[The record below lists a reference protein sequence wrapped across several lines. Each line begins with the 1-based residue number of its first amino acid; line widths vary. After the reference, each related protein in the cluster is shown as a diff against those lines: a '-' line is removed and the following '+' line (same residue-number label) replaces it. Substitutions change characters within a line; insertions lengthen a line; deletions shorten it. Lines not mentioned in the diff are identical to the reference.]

1 MDTEFSVVIILAL
14 SCSQHK
20 YNQLVRRASR
30 EFYLML
36 RFSIL
41 LSCFSI
47 LISLSLQI
55 SAGAINRHD
64 ELVVTAFRT
73 PAQLDAIGSAYTV
86 ITAEEIENRQ
96 ALTVS
101 DILRT
106 VPGIQIDRS
115 GPIGTQTVLRMRGG
129 ESNQTLVV
137 IDGVV
142 ANDESQGSLYNFAD
156 LMTTDIERIE
166 VIRGA
171 QSALWGSEAL
181 SGVINIITKKGSGKT
196 AVKANFEGGS
206 FNSKRVGG
214 SVSGGTTLYDYK
226 LSASKFNTRG
236 TDIELSSDMDGY
248 DNNRLAFNGSFRPYD
263 DLEISSSLNHTNSKV
278 EFDNCTLINTSTDV
292 CESSNDFTYGSLKA
306 THNSFDYHW
315 QNSLN
320 TTFKLIDHE
329 NYANNTQAGASSAKE
344 YNIALQS
351 SAFFETAKFFDAN
364 HAFTLAY
371 EFESSDTSS
380 INFGTFGTTA
390 GVKQNN
396 IIHSFISEYRISF
409 LDRLHLSASG
419 RHDDQ
424 SLHDEFT
431 TYRTT
436 AAFVIPETSSRLH
449 GSYGTGFKNP
459 TISELSSV
467 FGTQFIGN
475 PNLVPE
481 QSRSWDV
488 GIEQSLFSDR
498 IIFDATYFQERLNDE
513 IGTNR
518 ITATTSEGLNLAGI
532 SKRRGY
538 ELSLSASL
546 TDKTD
551 LSASYTYID
560 SIEDQNGTGTFARE
574 VRRPPHIA
582 SLNLNHRFY
591 KDRANINLDIFYNGD
606 DVDNTFP
613 SPTFTKTPTKVDQYT
628 LINLAGSFDVTKY
641 VNLYAKID
649 NLTNQV
655 YQSPIGFFSSGIA
668 AYAGINL
675 TLNP

>member
-1 MDTEFSVVIILAL
+1 
-14 SCSQHK
+14 
-20 YNQLVRRASR
+20 
-30 EFYLML
+30 ML

-55 SAGAINRHD
+55 SAEAINSYD

-73 PAQLDAIGSAYTV
+73 PTQLDAIGSAYTI
-86 ITAEEIENRQ
+86 ITAEDIENRQ

-101 DILRT
+101 DLLRT
-106 VPGIQIDRS
+106 VPGIEIDRS
-115 GPIGTQTVLRMRGG
+115 GPVGTFTTLRMRGG
-129 ESNQTLVV
+129 ESNHTLII

-142 ANDESQGSLYNFAD
+142 VNDESLGSIYNFAD
-156 LMTTDIERIE
+156 LLTTDIERIE
-166 VIRGA
+166 VIRGP
-171 QSALWGSEAL
+171 QSAVWGSEAL
-181 SGVINIITKKGSGKT
+181 SGVINIITKKGAGKT
-196 AVKANFEGGS
+196 AITANLEGGS
-206 FNSKRVGG
+206 FNSKRVSG
-214 SVSGGTTLYDYK
+214 SISAGTKRYDYK
-226 LSASKFNTRG
+226 LSASKFNTKG
-236 TDIELSSDMDGY
+236 TDIDLTSDKDGY
-248 DNNRLAFNGSFRPYD
+248 DNNRLGFSGSFRPND
-263 DLEISSSLNHTNSKV
+263 KLDISSSLNHTNSEN
-278 EFDNCTLINTSTDV
+278 EFDNCTLVNTSTDV
-292 CESSNDFTYGSLKA
+292 CESSNDFTYGSLKV

-315 QNSLN
+315 QNSLK

-329 NYANNTQAGASSAKE
+329 NFANNTQSAAQSSNE

-351 SAFFETAKFFDAN
+351 SVFFKTSQFLDAN

-371 EFESSDTSS
+371 EFESTDTSS

-390 GVKQNN
+390 SVDQDNTV
-396 IIHSFISEYRISF
+396 HSFISEYRISF
-409 LDRLHLSASG
+409 LERLHLSVSG

-436 AAFVIPETSSRLH
+436 AAFVIPETNSRLH
-449 GSYGTGFKNP
+449 ASYGTGFKNP
-459 TISELSSV
+459 TIGDTTSV
-467 FGTQFIGN
+467 FGTTFLGN
-475 PNLVPE
+475 PNLIPE
-481 QSRSWDV
+481 TSRSWDA
-488 GIEQSLFSDR
+488 GIEQSLFNDR
-498 IIFDATYFQERLNDE
+498 IIFDATYFQERLEDE
-513 IGTNR
+513 ISTNFLAPTFT
-518 ITATTSEGLNLAGI
+518 TAETINLSGI

-538 ELSLSASL
+538 ELSLTASL

-551 LSASYTYID
+551 LSASHTYTD
-560 SIEDQNGTGTFARE
+560 SVQDQKGTGTFTRE
-574 VRRPPHIA
+574 VRRPPHIT

-591 KDRANINLDIFYNGD
+591 EDRANFNIDLFHNGD
-606 DVDNTFP
+606 DRDTG
-613 SPTFTKTPTKVDQYT
+613 SKLIKQYT
-628 LINLAGSFDVTKY
+628 LVNLAASFDATKY

>member
-1 MDTEFSVVIILAL
+1 MGRNIQMF
-14 SCSQHK
+14 
-20 YNQLVRRASR
+20 
-30 EFYLML
+30 

-41 LSCFSI
+41 LGCFSI

-55 SAGAINRHD
+55 SAEDINSYD

-73 PAQLDAIGSAYTV
+73 PTQLEAIGSAYT
-86 ITAEEIENRQ
+86 IISAEEIENRQ

-101 DILRT
+101 DLLRT
-106 VPGIQIDRS
+106 VPGIEIDRS
-115 GPIGTQTVLRMRGG
+115 GPVGSLTTLRMRGG
-129 ESNQTLVV
+129 ESNHTLII

-142 ANDESQGSLYNFAD
+142 VNDESQGSIYNFAD

-166 VIRGA
+166 VIRGP

-196 AVKANFEGGS
+196 SVTANLEGGS

-214 SVSGGTTLYDYK
+214 SISAGTNLYDYK
-226 LSASKFNTRG
+226 ISASKFNTRG
-236 TDIELSSDMDGY
+236 TDIDLTSDKDGY
-248 DNNRLAFNGSFRPYD
+248 DKNSLAFNGSFRPND
-263 DLEISSSLNHTNSKV
+263 KLEISSSLNYTNSTN
-278 EFDNCTLINTSTDV
+278 EFDNCTLVNTSTDV

-315 QNSLN
+315 QNSLK

-329 NYANNTQAGASSAKE
+329 NFANNTQSAAQSSNE

-351 SAFFETAKFFDAN
+351 SAFFKTAKFLDAN
-364 HAFTLAY
+364 HTFTLAY
-371 EFESSDTSS
+371 ELESTDTNS

-390 GVKQNN
+390 GVDQDN
-396 IIHSFISEYRISF
+396 IVHSFIGEYRISF
-409 LDRLHLSASG
+409 FDRLHLSASG

-424 SLHDEFT
+424 SLYDEFT

-436 AAFVIPETSSRLH
+436 AAFVIPETGARLH

-459 TISELSSV
+459 TIGDTSSV
-467 FGTQFIGN
+467 FGTEFIGN
-475 PNLVPE
+475 PNLIPE
-481 QSRSWDV
+481 TSKSWDA
-488 GIEQSLFSDR
+488 GIEQSLFDDR
-498 IIFDATYFQERLNDE
+498 IVFDATYFQERLEDE
-513 IGTNR
+513 ISADFTVTPAETN
-518 ITATTSEGLNLAGI
+518 NLAGI

-538 ELSLSASL
+538 ELSLSANL

-551 LSASYTYID
+551 LSASYTYTD
-560 SIEDQNGTGTFARE
+560 SVQDQNGTGTFTRE
-574 VRRPPHIA
+574 VRRPPHIT

-591 KDRANINLDIFYNGD
+591 NDRANFNIGVFNNGD
-606 DVDNTFP
+606 DLDT
-613 SPTFTKTPTKVDQYT
+613 SSRLIKEYT
-628 LINLAGSFDVTKY
+628 LINLAASFDATKY

>member
-1 MDTEFSVVIILAL
+1 
-14 SCSQHK
+14 
-20 YNQLVRRASR
+20 
-30 EFYLML
+30 ML

-41 LSCFSI
+41 LSCFSM
-47 LISLSLQI
+47 LFSLSLQS
-55 SAGAINRHD
+55 SAEDINSYD

-73 PAQLDAIGSAYTV
+73 PTQLNAIGSAYTI
-86 ITAEEIENRQ
+86 ITAEDIENRQ
-96 ALTVS
+96 SLTVS
-101 DILRT
+101 DLLRT
-106 VPGIQIDRS
+106 VPGVEVDRS
-115 GPIGTQTVLRMRGG
+115 GPIGTQTVVRIRGG
-129 ESNQTLVV
+129 ESNHTLVI

-142 ANDESQGSLYNFAD
+142 VNDESQGSIYNFAD

-171 QSALWGSEAL
+171 QSAVWGSEAL

-196 AVKANFEGGS
+196 AISANLEAGS

-214 SVSGGTTLYDYK
+214 SISAGTDLYDYK
-226 LSASKFNTRG
+226 ISASKFNTRG
-236 TDIELSSDMDGY
+236 TDIELSSDKDGY
-248 DNNRLAFNGSFRPYD
+248 DNNRLGFSGNFRPND
-263 DLEISSSLNHTNSKV
+263 DFEINSSFNHTSSEI

-292 CESSNDFTYGSLKA
+292 CESSNDFTYGSLKV

-315 QNSLN
+315 QNTLK

-329 NYANNTQAGASSAKE
+329 NFANNTQSAAQSSKE
-344 YNIALQS
+344 YNLALQS
-351 SAFFETAKFFDAN
+351 SAFFRIAKFLDAN

-371 EFESSDTSS
+371 EFESTDTSS

-390 GVKQNN
+390 GVEQNN
-396 IIHSFISEYRISF
+396 TVHSLVSEYRISF
-409 LDRLHLSASG
+409 LNRLHLSASG

-436 AAFVIPETSSRLH
+436 AAFVIPETNSRLH

-459 TISELSSV
+459 TIGDTSSV
-467 FGTQFIGN
+467 FGTTFLGS
-475 PNLVPE
+475 PNLIPE
-481 QSRSWDV
+481 TSRSWDA
-488 GIEQSLFSDR
+488 GIEQSLFNDR
-498 IIFDATYFQERLNDE
+498 IIFDATYFHERLEDE
-513 IGTNR
+513 ISTNFLAPTFT
-518 ITATTSEGLNLAGI
+518 TAETVNLAGI

-551 LSASYTYID
+551 LSASYTYTD
-560 SIEDQNGTGTFARE
+560 AVQDQKGTGTFTRE
-574 VRRPPHIA
+574 IRRPPHIA

-591 KDRANINLDIFYNGD
+591 KDRANFNIDLFHNGD
-606 DVDNTFP
+606 DRDTG
-613 SPTFTKTPTKVDQYT
+613 SKLIKQYT
-628 LINLAGSFDVTKY
+628 LVNLAVSFDATKY
-641 VNLYAKID
+641 MNVYAKID

>member
-1 MDTEFSVVIILAL
+1 MDTEFSVDILLAL

-55 SAGAINRHD
+55 SAEAINSHD

-73 PAQLDAIGSAYTV
+73 PTQLDAIGSAYTI
-86 ITAEEIENRQ
+86 ITAEDIENRQ

-101 DILRT
+101 DLLRT
-106 VPGIQIDRS
+106 VPGIEIDRS
-115 GPIGTQTVLRMRGG
+115 GPVGTSTTLRMRGG
-129 ESNQTLVV
+129 ESNHTLVI

-142 ANDESQGSLYNFAD
+142 VNDESQGSIFNFAD
-156 LMTTDIERIE
+156 LLTNDIERIE
-166 VIRGA
+166 VIRGP

-196 AVKANFEGGS
+196 AVNANFEGGS
-206 FNSKRVGG
+206 FNSKRIGG
-214 SVSGGTTLYDYK
+214 SVSGGTTLYDFK

-236 TDIELSSDMDGY
+236 TDIDLASDKDGY
-248 DNNRLAFNGSFRPYD
+248 DNNRLAFKGSFRPNNK
-263 DLEISSSLNHTNSKV
+263 LEINSSVNHTSSEI
-278 EFDNCTLINTSTDV
+278 EFDNCTLVNTSTDV
-292 CESSNDFTYGSLKA
+292 CETSNDFTYGSLQA
-306 THNSFDYHW
+306 VHNSFDYRW
-315 QNSLN
+315 QNTLK

-329 NYANNTQAGASSAKE
+329 SFANNTQTSAQASSE

-351 SAFFETAKFFDAN
+351 SAFIETAAFLDAN

-371 EFESSDTSS
+371 ELESTDTNS

-390 GVKQNN
+390 GVDQDN
-396 IIHSFISEYRISF
+396 IVHSFIAEYRIS
-409 LDRLHLSASG
+409 LLNHLHLSASG

-424 SLHDEFT
+424 SLYDEFT

-436 AAFVIPETSSRLH
+436 AAFVIPKTGARLH
-449 GSYGTGFKNP
+449 ASYGTGFKNP
-459 TISELSSV
+459 TISDTTSV
-467 FGTQFIGN
+467 FGTTFLGS
-475 PNLVPE
+475 PNLIPE
-481 QSRSWDV
+481 TSRSWDA
-488 GIEQSLFSDR
+488 GIEQSLFNDR
-498 IIFDATYFQERLNDE
+498 IIFDATYFQERLEDE
-513 IGTNR
+513 ISTNFLAPTFT
-518 ITATTSEGLNLAGI
+518 TAETVNLAGI

-538 ELSLSASL
+538 ELSLTASL

-551 LSASYTYID
+551 LSASHTYTD
-560 SIEDQNGTGTFARE
+560 SVQDQKGTGTFTRE
-574 VRRPPHIA
+574 VRRPPHIS

-591 KDRANINLDIFYNGD
+591 EDRANFNIDLFHNGD
-606 DVDNTFP
+606 DTDTG
-613 SPTFTKTPTKVDQYT
+613 SKLIKQYT
-628 LINLAGSFDVTKY
+628 LVNLAVSFDATKY
-641 VNLYAKID
+641 MSLYTKID

-668 AYAGINL
+668 AYVGINL